1 MVRSGAEGKGEGTC
15 NREGQVKEP
24 PVDLGI
30 QWETESTDAAVASPS
45 AAWLEQKVD
54 YAKLLGK
61 SQMVR

>member
-1 MVRSGAEGKGEGTC
+1 M
-15 NREGQVKEP
+15 KEP